1 MGNMYGIH
9 KVHKKNEILISLEN
23 QIVQWIRAWETC
35 GQNSHSGNTSSSN
48 SWTPSKMPSL
58 TKSFPVMPPIQ
69 SLQQSPNFQKIAPLT
84 YDQLNDLVQTFE
96 SFSISPINSEN
107 RSNNEERNLSHSV
120 PVIDNFHRI

>member
-1 MGNMYGIH
+1 MYGIH

-69 SLQQSPNFQKIAPLT
+69 SLQQSPNFQKIAPLSKCDKRPSFVKVVWRLLKNEGLILNS
-84 YDQLNDLVQTFE
+84 YFFIWFCQLM
-96 SFSISPINSEN
+96 IN
-107 RSNNEERNLSHSV
+107 
-120 PVIDNFHRI
+120 

>member
-1 MGNMYGIH
+1 MYGIH

-69 SLQQSPNFQKIAPLT
+69 SLQQSPNFQKIAPLSKC
-84 YDQLNDLVQTFE
+84 DKRP
-96 SFSISPINSEN
+96 SF
-107 RSNNEERNLSHSV
+107 V
-120 PVIDNFHRI
+120 KVV